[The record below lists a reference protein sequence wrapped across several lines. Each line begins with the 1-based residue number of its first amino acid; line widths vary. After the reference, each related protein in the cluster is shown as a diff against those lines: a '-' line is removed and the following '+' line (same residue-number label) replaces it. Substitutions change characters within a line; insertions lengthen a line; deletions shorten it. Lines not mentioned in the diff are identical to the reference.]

1 MRKLYTGCCKNGRKR
16 KGIHC
21 KNSICFAG
29 RPAKKGGFMCQSI
42 FRNEEETKRREA
54 FTRLFVS
61 LAEREL
67 QPAGMKKEEAWPVGA
82 AVRRED
88 KVAAS

>member
-1 MRKLYTGCCKNGRKR
+1 
-16 KGIHC
+16 
-21 KNSICFAG
+21 
-29 RPAKKGGFMCQSI
+29 MCQSI

>member
-1 MRKLYTGCCKNGRKR
+1 
-16 KGIHC
+16 
-21 KNSICFAG
+21 
-29 RPAKKGGFMCQSI
+29 MCQSI

-54 FTRLFVS
+54 FTKLFVS

-67 QPAGMKKEEAWPVGA
+67 QPAGMKKEGA
-82 AVRRED
+82 RLRGDAVRRED